1 MVTESEAAGNAALAT
16 SESNVRRDARLD
28 GLCDVAALMC
38 AAPAAYICL
47 ADDAYCRITAAHGHA
62 LEKQRYRSDPCR
74 YAREAPDGCL
84 VVPDIQSDARFE
96 AHAWSHGGNARAG
109 AFAAAALVAPTG
121 QRIGTLAVIDQ
132 NPRTFTAE
140 QVAALRHLAA
150 AAIDRLQM
158 RRMREGYGSG
168 ELQRLERGNRE
179 LEAEIEHR
187 KRAEERLTF
196 AAYHDQLTRLANRAY
211 LERRVDECIAAAKEH
226 GARASVLFIDLD
238 RFKRINDRL
247 GHLSGDLL
255 LSLVARRLERSVRPG
270 DVVARLGG
278 DEFMILLEGLGD
290 IDEAAELAKRILAA
304 LVAPYRL
311 QRKETYVTAS
321 AGVALIDSNTTSTND
336 VLREADIAMY
346 RAKEKGRNRV
356 AVFKPY
362 LRDRDVAIATLEA
375 DLRLAWENREFAL
388 AYQPIVSLASNSLVG
403 FEALLRWNHPTRG
416 LVLPGDFIGATAE
429 IDLIVPLGE
438 LVISEASRQLH
449 RWQQDARGSK
459 SLTMSVNLSSM
470 QLASDDLVDHVD
482 RAIKIAEIEPNTFI
496 IELTESVILED
507 FAVAAAVLRRLRA
520 LGVRIH
526 MDDFGDGFFVAEQPA
541 STSDRSAQDR
551 PRLRLGRRRQTAR
564 SRNRRYD
571 RVARA

>member
-1 MVTESEAAGNAALAT
+1 
-16 SESNVRRDARLD
+16 
-28 GLCDVAALMC
+28 
-38 AAPAAYICL
+38 
-47 ADDAYCRITAAHGHA
+47 
-62 LEKQRYRSDPCR
+62 
-74 YAREAPDGCL
+74 
-84 VVPDIQSDARFE
+84 
-96 AHAWSHGGNARAG
+96 
-109 AFAAAALVAPTG
+109 
-121 QRIGTLAVIDQ
+121 
-132 NPRTFTAE
+132 
-140 QVAALRHLAA
+140 
-150 AAIDRLQM
+150 
-158 RRMREGYGSG
+158 
-168 ELQRLERGNRE
+168 
-179 LEAEIEHR
+179 
-187 KRAEERLTF
+187 
-196 AAYHDQLTRLANRAY
+196 
-211 LERRVDECIAAAKEH
+211 
-226 GARASVLFIDLD
+226 
-238 RFKRINDRL
+238 
-247 GHLSGDLL
+247 
-255 LSLVARRLERSVRPG
+255 
-270 DVVARLGG
+270 
-278 DEFMILLEGLGD
+278 
-290 IDEAAELAKRILAA
+290 
-304 LVAPYRL
+304 
-311 QRKETYVTAS
+311 
-321 AGVALIDSNTTSTND
+321 
-336 VLREADIAMY
+336 MY

-526 MDDFGDGFFVAEQPA
+526 MDDFGTDFSSLNNLRQLPI
-541 STSDRSAQDR
+541 DR
-551 PRLRLGRRRQTAR
+551 LKI
-564 SRNRRYD
+564 D
-571 RVARA
+571 RVFVSGDGGKLRDPETVDTIVSLAHKLGIAAIAEGVETEEQRRELTQLGCDAAQGFLYAPAVAPPEAGAMLDAFERDGADGLRGETPQRS